1 MPSKK
6 FLTVVFQVDDPTQSA
21 AFTNPIFAA
30 FAGDKLIP
38 GLTVTGMSIEDE
50 MSKVERLEA
59 LLDGE
64 GIDHE

>member
-30 FAGDKLIP
+30 FAGETLIP